1 MIISSYKLNAKI
13 HNVLHTSSYSSK
25 SNSRKQGLIRKPDLA
40 AKVVRTSNHNGK
52 VHGSNSVRPKANTSG
67 SALMVSDVAKVKIQE
82 AAIQN
87 IKDTIYS
94 TIDVMEAMTSSISF
108 AT

>member
-82 AAIQN
+82 VRNVRDYSVLLSDDAI
-87 IKDTIYS
+87 IGFLCFI
-94 TIDVMEAMTSSISF
+94 
-108 AT
+108 